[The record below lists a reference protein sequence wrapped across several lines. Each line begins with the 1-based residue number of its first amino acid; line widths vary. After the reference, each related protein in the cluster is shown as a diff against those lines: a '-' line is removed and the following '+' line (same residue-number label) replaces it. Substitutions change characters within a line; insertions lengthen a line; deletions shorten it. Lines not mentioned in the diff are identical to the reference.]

1 MVASNLYNHDLD
13 GSWGGSPR
21 DWLARHRVAQSTEFD
36 ESLGTVGAGN
46 HFTERYKI
54 EKFVDSETC
63 ESIGLCEG
71 EMYLLG
77 ELLGVILESNH

>member
-1 MVASNLYNHDLD
+1 MVASRLYNHDLD
-13 GSWGGSPR
+13 GSWCGGPR
-21 DWLARHRVAQSTEFD
+21 DWLARHRVTQSTDFD

-46 HFTERYKI
+46 HFTGRCKI
-54 EKFVDSETC
+54 EKFVDSEAC

-77 ELLGVILESNH
+77 ELLRVILESNY